1 MTKDELLNSGLLEE
15 YVLGLCP
22 EEVAVEIE
30 QLAEADPEVRQ
41 MIRRLKSGVHDY
53 CKKTQK
59 SVSLRKKSRL
69 SGKVSAF
76 SKTILGMTGIVALGF
91 AILTIHFYSK
101 TQELR
106 SQNDRL
112 LAAFDNEKEHWEA
125 RVNESVQMQSLHHLL
140 THRNTKQIQLV
151 SVDNKNTTDCL
162 IYWNDRERN
171 AMMHILELPPPPN
184 GWCYKV
190 WADSAGKMVD
200 MGIIHLSRR
209 WHELPYLPNI
219 SAINITM
226 EPQASELA
234 PTAEHLFCKG
244 EIH

>member
-1 MTKDELLNSGLLEE
+1 MTKNELLNSGLLEE

-22 EEVAVEIE
+22 EEIAVEID

-41 MIRRLKSGVHDY
+41 IISRLKSGVQDY
-53 CKKTQK
+53 CKETRKVASQK
-59 SVSLRKKSRL
+59 KRSR
-69 SGKVSAF
+69 SNGKATVF
-76 SKTILGMTGIVALGF
+76 SKTILGMTGVVALGL
-91 AILTIHFYSK
+91 AMLTIHFYSK

-112 LAAFDNEKEHWEA
+112 LAAIDNERESWEA
-125 RVNESVQMQSLHHLL
+125 RVNESIQMQSLHHLL
-140 THRNTKQIQLV
+140 THRNTKQIQLA
-151 SVDNKNTTDCL
+151 SVDNKKTADCL

-200 MGIIHLSRR
+200 MGMIHLSRR

-219 SAINITM
+219 SAINISM
-226 EPQASELA
+226 EPQASHLT
-234 PTAEHLFCKG
+234 PSAEHLFCKG